1 MTKKSDN
8 SNANTV
14 KTVIC
19 AVLTVSLV
27 VMVLGIVYM
36 LNLSQSLVPFDL
48 STITAEKTEYSI
60 DITRFILPEFIGI
73 TYDGERLG
81 VSGSANIL
89 AEIYRELSGVISEV
103 VKSDCVIERSSTD
116 WSLLGES
123 DISVYVRYHSELPA
137 CVVGVFVD
145 A

>member
-27 VMVLGIVYM
+27 VMVLSIVYM

-60 DITRFILPEFIGI
+60 DITRFILP
-73 TYDGERLG
+73 
-81 VSGSANIL
+81 V
-89 AEIYRELSGVISEV
+89 
-103 VKSDCVIERSSTD
+103 
-116 WSLLGES
+116 
-123 DISVYVRYHSELPA
+123 HQ
-137 CVVGVFVD
+137 
-145 A
+145 

>member
-19 AVLTVSLV
+19 AVLTVSLI

-48 STITAEKTEYSI
+48 A
-60 DITRFILPEFIGI
+60 P
-73 TYDGERLG
+73 
-81 VSGSANIL
+81 
-89 AEIYRELSGVISEV
+89 
-103 VKSDCVIERSSTD
+103 
-116 WSLLGES
+116 
-123 DISVYVRYHSELPA
+123 
-137 CVVGVFVD
+137 
-145 A
+145 